1 MRRIIF
7 LDIDG
12 VLNTERNYR
21 SRLRQGLPWRDEN
34 GPYFDPEAV
43 EALTCLVEHTEAD
56 IVITSTWRLL
66 GEDRMQTLWATRQ
79 MPGILL
85 GGTPQIL
92 TQMYA
97 VRGQEIAAWLA
108 QNVAEDEECR
118 YVIIDD
124 GRDFLPEQIPFCVFV
139 NPEVGITEEDARKAL
154 ALVNQVESEANKG
167 GC

>member
-43 EALTCLVEHTEAD
+43 DALGRLVEQTGAD
-56 IVITSTWRLL
+56 IVITSTWRQL
-66 GEDRMQTLWATRQ
+66 GEERMQTLWATRQ

-85 GGTPQIL
+85 GGTPQLL

-108 QNVAEDEECR
+108 LNVAEDEGCR

-124 GRDFLPEQIPFCVFV
+124 GRDFLPEQIQFCVFT
-139 NPEVGITEEDARKAL
+139 NPTLGLTLEDAQKAVFL
-154 ALVNQVESEANKG
+154 IEN
-167 GC
+167 